1 MIKDTCRQHT
11 EGKPMLLLRPE
22 GLGMSIGEFL
32 ELSIDEQRTLL
43 ADKDMNDDQID
54 AVLPKSLEVWLT

>member
-1 MIKDTCRQHT
+1 
-11 EGKPMLLLRPE
+11 MLLLRPE